1 MSKNILMPALSPTM
15 EFGNLV
21 NWLKKEGDKISVGDV
36 IAEIETD
43 KATMEVEAIDSGILG
58 KIIVPAGSEDVKVNS
73 PIAIL
78 IQEGES
84 LDDVNVDVVSEV
96 SNSDKKQE
104 NEAVSEQHQN
114 NSKSDCRCCDRIIAS
129 PLAKKIAMLNDISL
143 SDVHGTG
150 PHGRIVKRD
159 IENFISNEMVASMS
173 LNSASDEKLQGM
185 CNNFSLLRDKF
196 GFPEYDVLKVSSMRK
211 TIAKRLSE
219 SKREAPHFY
228 LTVPIEI
235 DELLRIRKIANERYE
250 SKMTVNDFIIK
261 AVAMTLIKVPEANR
275 SWNDTEVRQFH
286 TADVAVAVA
295 IDDGLITPVI
305 RSAEHKGV
313 LQISTEMKDLSS
325 RAKVGKLKPE
335 EFSGGTFSISNLGMF
350 GVEQFGAVINPPHGA
365 ILAVGKGM
373 ETPVV
378 QDGDITIA
386 TVMKCTLSVDH
397 RVVDGV
403 VGAKFLKQLKEY
415 IENPAIM
422 LI

>member
-15 EFGNLV
+15 ESGNLV
-21 NWLKKEGDKISVGDV
+21 NWLKKEGDRINVGDV

-58 KIIVPAGSEDVKVNS
+58 KILVPAGSEEVKVNS

-84 LDDVNVDVVSEV
+84 LGDIKVEIISET
-96 SNSDKKQE
+96 SNDEKKHEVAQG
-104 NEAVSEQHQN
+104 QN
-114 NSKSDCRCCDRIIAS
+114 QNSVKADCVCKDRIIAS
-129 PLAKKIAMLNDISL
+129 PLAKKIAMMNDISL
-143 SDVHGTG
+143 SDVCGTG

-159 IENFISNEMVASMS
+159 IENFISNEMVASM
-173 LNSASDEKLQGM
+173 ASNPLGKSQSM
-185 CNNFSLLRDKF
+185 CSGFSLSRDKF
-196 GFPEYDVLKVSSMRK
+196 GFPEYEVLKISSMRK

-235 DELLRIRKIANERYE
+235 DELLKIRKIANERYE
-250 SKMTVNDFIIK
+250 SRMTVNDFVIK

-295 IDDGLITPVI
+295 IEDGLITPVI

-325 RAKVGKLKPE
+325 RAKIGKLKPE

-365 ILAVGKGM
+365 ILAVGKGI

-378 QDGDITIA
+378 KDGDITIA
-386 TVMKCTLSVDH
+386 TIMKCTLSVDH